1 MKTLE
6 RKYSKSERI
15 IAKARFSAWAYAWV
29 VVVAAVL
36 GGIIAALWLFGAQIE
51 NVFTNAGGEAIYLT
65 EQNLKYALAGAACL
79 VVIMALVQ
87 AIVLNGKE
95 FIVTEDKIVYREGV
109 LSVKNVVVPLNEV
122 RIVESKQNLIQ
133 RLLHIGAVT
142 IISDAEQPYKI
153 KGITAA
159 DKFARRIMRQVADAK
174 AESDSKRMQLQLEGY
189 TSTAYRRPW

>member
-15 IAKARFSAWAYAWV
+15 VAKARFSAWAYAWV
-29 VVVAAVL
+29 IILAAVL
-36 GGIIAALWLFGAQIE
+36 GGAIAALWLFGAQLE
-51 NVFTNAGGEAIYLT
+51 NFFTKAGGEAMYLT
-65 EQNLKYALAGAACL
+65 EQNLKYALAGSACL
-79 VVIMALVQ
+79 VVVCAIAQ
-87 AIVLNGKE
+87 AIALYGKE
-95 FIVTEDKIVYREGV
+95 CVVTEDKIVYREGV
-109 LSVKNVVVPLNEV
+109 LAVKNVVVPLNEV
-122 RIVESKQNLIQ
+122 RIVESKQNVIQ
-133 RLLHIGAVT
+133 RLLRTGTVT

-189 TSTAYRRPW
+189 TANAYRRPW